1 MKLGYL
7 IDRSM
12 HYVQE
17 KWWAEYLTTK
27 VRKRIRLR
35 VVCGCETCSF
45 ARNAGWIH
53 GNRLLK
59 GTFGPKV
66 TLHRKL
72 HNGKLYVQF

>member
-45 ARNAGWIH
+45 ARNAG
-53 GNRLLK
+53 
-59 GTFGPKV
+59 
-66 TLHRKL
+66 
-72 HNGKLYVQF
+72 